1 MFDILQR
8 DRQKGYMTATSHR
21 LLLSSYRRRSNATL
35 QSKAEQHCRRDK
47 LHQSINVTLSL

>member
-47 LHQSINVTLSL
+47 LHQSINVTLTL